1 MTFFKKFA
9 VSSYLLGFFHF
20 SNYLQMLDD
29 HRMSTLSS
37 LATSH
42 VLVRGSASVM
52 ALTWSLSTSDGW
64 PLHCSSSRL
73 SSALQIFLNQPY
85 TLCSLAVPHPNVLL
99 MLWPTTALWPI
110 LNSNMKI
117 TEIWFSSNIISL
129 VQNKYKINSKWASL
143 VAQSV
148 KKPPAMQETQVWSLG
163 WEDPLEKGMAT
174 HSSISTWRIP

>member
-1 MTFFKKFA
+1 MTFLKNLQSAHTYWAFFTFQIIFKCW
-9 VSSYLLGFFHF
+9 
-20 SNYLQMLDD
+20 MTIEC
-29 HRMSTLSS
+29 STLSS

-52 ALTWSLSTSDGW
+52 ALTWSLSTSDGQ

-99 MLWPTTALWPI
+99 MLWPTTALWHI

-129 VQNKYKINSKWASL
+129 VQNKYKINSKRASL

-148 KKPPAMQETQVWSLG
+148 KKPPAMQETLVWSLG